1 MLIIEI
7 IVGIALG
14 VFLTHWLEALPHKRR
29 VKRYK
34 QTLLHLDNYQLMRA
48 ATEGYDYLF
57 SMTNRSLFIQ
67 LSFCKDEGERDR
79 LATILADDVAD
90 RWDKTRTGT
99 GPELKP
105 LITEQDKELLR
116 AIGEEIHRVGEPERA
131 MNAVQAMEDEEVTEE
146 DKERTLRIFREQQA
160 RGAERLDKL
169 VQKVAPGFNQ
179 TRNCP

>member
-7 IVGIALG
+7 IIGIVLG
-14 VFLTHWLEALPHKRR
+14 VFLTHWLKTLPHKRR
-29 VKRYK
+29 VKRSK
-34 QTLLHLDNYQLMRA
+34 RTLLHLNNYQLMRA

-79 LATILADDVAD
+79 LAAMLADDVAD

-116 AIGEEIHRVGEPERA
+116 AIGEEIHRIGQTDRA
-131 MNAVQAMEDEEVTEE
+131 MNAVQAMEDEGVTEE
-146 DKERTLRIFREQQA
+146 DKERTLRIFREQQTK
-160 RGAERLDKL
+160 GAERLDEL
-169 VQKVAPGFNQ
+169 VQKVAPGFNHA
-179 TRNCP
+179 RNCP